1 MSTLKKVSPNKQKVA
16 DAGCVHGLWCK
27 VAKAAQQQQKQQ
39 QQQNKKNNK
48 YTNGSMPNVVA
59 ATTTTTPA
67 TKYTIKL

>member
-1 MSTLKKVSPNKQKVA
+1 MRMSTLKKVSPNKQKVA

-39 QQQNKKNNK
+39 QQQKKNNN

-59 ATTTTTPA
+59 TATTPA

>member
-1 MSTLKKVSPNKQKVA
+1 MRMSTLKKVSPNKQKVA

-39 QQQNKKNNK
+39 QQKKNNN

-59 ATTTTTPA
+59 TTTITA